1 LSCALFRAKAINLL
15 LWFFYLVRFLQL
27 GLVTMVPLIQE
38 FIKAHR
44 LPKSFAAVARDYYAP
59 VGERIAG
66 WQQAAAAPLGV
77 ALNGGQGTG
86 KSTFAS
92 FLALYLEQFYGLR
105 VFVLSLDDLYKT
117 RAERA
122 KLGASVH
129 PLLATRGVPG
139 THDLKIGMEVARGC
153 LGYERKNIT
162 SPVFEKENDE
172 RAAHEAW
179 HRVSVPVDVLILEG
193 WCVSAIPE
201 PEGALLEP
209 INALERE
216 SDPDG
221 IWRRYVNTML
231 QGSYQNFFE
240 LFPRKIL
247 LGAPSFECILRWR
260 KKQERKLHEKLAAS
274 EGPKSSVGLMS
285 DAAVAKFVMHYE
297 RLTRW
302 MLTELPGRADVCIH
316 LNEEHGV
323 NRLVVQDDDCA

>member
-1 LSCALFRAKAINLL
+1 
-15 LWFFYLVRFLQL
+15 
-27 GLVTMVPLIQE
+27 M
-38 FIKAHR
+38 KAHR
-44 LPKSFAAVARDYYAP
+44 LPESFGAVARDYYAP
-59 VGERIAG
+59 VGKRIAG
-66 WQQAAAAPLGV
+66 WHATAGAPLGV

-105 VFVLSLDDLYKT
+105 VFVLSLDDIYKT
-117 RAERA
+117 REERS

-139 THDLKIGMEVARGC
+139 THDLKIGMEVAVSC
-153 LGYERKNIT
+153 LGYEQKNIT
-162 SPVFEKENDE
+162 SPVFKKQNDD
-172 RAAHEAW
+172 RAKREEW
-179 HRVSVPVDVLILEG
+179 HRVSGPVDILILEG

-201 PEGALLEP
+201 PEGALLDP

-231 QGSYQNFFE
+231 QESYQNFFK
-240 LFPRKIL
+240 LFPRTVL
-247 LGAPSFECILRWR
+247 LKAPSFECILRWR
-260 KKQERKLHEKLAAS
+260 TKQERKLRDKLAAN
-274 EGPKSSVGLMS
+274 EGAESPVGLMS
-285 DAAVAKFVMHYE
+285 DAAVEKFVMHYE

-323 NRLVVQDDDCA
+323 DRLVVQDNGCR